1 MKKRSKRYNS
11 ILKTSQKDKK
21 VETKEA
27 FELVKKNSTS
37 KFDESIDV
45 SLRVNLKQSK
55 NEIKYKLEQLR
66 ALENGINIDVVY
78 SKNKSF
84 GIDTVEDYVEI
95 KKIMEYKIKKL

>member
-1 MKKRSKRYNS
+1 MRNSDHSKKNIFGHIGIYQFRTS
-11 ILKTSQKDKK
+11 IL
-21 VETKEA
+21 E
-27 FELVKKNSTS
+27 
-37 KFDESIDV
+37 KFVD
-45 SLRVNLKQSK
+45 LKQSK

-84 GIDTVEDYVEI
+84 GVDTVEDYVEI

>member
-1 MKKRSKRYNS
+1 MRNCDHSKRNIFGHIGIYQFRTS
-11 ILKTSQKDKK
+11 IL
-21 VETKEA
+21 E
-27 FELVKKNSTS
+27 
-37 KFDESIDV
+37 KFV
-45 SLRVNLKQSK
+45 YLKQSK

>member
-1 MKKRSKRYNS
+1 MRNCDHS
-11 ILKTSQKDKK
+11 I
-21 VETKEA
+21 
-27 FELVKKNSTS
+27 KNIFGHIGIYQFRTYILE
-37 KFDESIDV
+37 KFVD
-45 SLRVNLKQSK
+45 LKQSK

-84 GIDTVEDYVEI
+84 GVDTVEDYVEI

>member
-1 MKKRSKRYNS
+1 MRICNHN
-11 ILKTSQKDKK
+11 
-21 VETKEA
+21 
-27 FELVKKNSTS
+27 KKNIFGHIGIYQFRTYILE
-37 KFDESIDV
+37 KFVD
-45 SLRVNLKQSK
+45 LKQSK

>member
-1 MKKRSKRYNS
+1 MIIAKKIFGHIGIYQFRTY
-11 ILKTSQKDKK
+11 IL
-21 VETKEA
+21 E
-27 FELVKKNSTS
+27 
-37 KFDESIDV
+37 KFVD
-45 SLRVNLKQSK
+45 LKQSK